1 VPEKEFSME
10 KNYDVIIVGAGP
22 AGIMCAYELAEK
34 NKDLKVLL
42 LDKGHDIYTRKCPIM
57 DKKIDKCPVQKN
69 GFVACNPYCSITNG
83 FGGAGAYSDGKFNIT
98 SEFGGWMD
106 EYLDPNTILELI
118 RYADSINLKFGA
130 PLNLTNPNTEKVK
143 EIEKRGLA
151 VGLKLLRSELRHLG
165 TEVNLQVLKNMY
177 EDLKN
182 RIDMYFKTE
191 VKNIIVENESVKGV
205 ILTNDTKVFAPH
217 VAILPGRDG
226 SYWLSNLA
234 NEHNIS
240 MKSNHVDI
248 GVRVETNNEIMEEIN
263 EHLYEGK
270 FIYRTQV
277 GSTVRTF
284 CSNPSGHVVI
294 ENHSGTMLA
303 NGHAYSDDSLGSK
316 NTNFALL
323 VSHRFTEPFNQPNEF
338 AHGVSKLAN
347 MLSNSSIIL
356 QRFGDLQKGRRST
369 HKRISEGFVTPTLK
383 EAVPGDLGLVLPY
396 KTMRSIIE
404 MIEALDHITP
414 GVASEHTLLYG
425 VEAKFYSARPEVNN
439 KFESKIKGLY
449 FGGDGAGI
457 TRGLAQAS
465 ANGIWIA
472 RDIVEKTLGEING

>member
-1 VPEKEFSME
+1 M
-10 KNYDVIIVGAGP
+10 KNTYDVIIVGAGP
-22 AGIMCAYELAEK
+22 AGIMCAYELYEK
-34 NKDLKVLL
+34 NNKLEILL
-42 LDKGHDIYTRKCPIM
+42 VDKGHDIYTRKCPIL
-57 DKKIDKCPVQKN
+57 DKKISKCPVQKN
-69 GFVACNPYCSITNG
+69 GFVGCNPYCSITNG

-98 SEFGGWMD
+98 SEFGGWMN
-106 EYLDPNTILELI
+106 EYLDDSTIEELI
-118 RYADSINLKFGA
+118 RYADKINLKFGA
-130 PLNLTNPNTEKVK
+130 PKEITNPNTEKVK

-165 TEVNLQVLKNMY
+165 TEINLQVLKNIY

-182 RIDMYFKTE
+182 KIDMAFKTE
-191 VKNIIVENESVKGV
+191 VKNIIVKDDLIKGV
-205 ILTNDTKVFAPH
+205 ILKDNVE
-217 VAILPGRDG
+217 ILARNVVIVPGRDG
-226 SYWLSNLA
+226 SYWLSNLSI
-234 NEHNIS
+234 EHNLV

-270 FIYRTQV
+270 FIFRTKV

-284 CSNPSGHVVI
+284 CSNPSGHVVV

-303 NGHAYSDDSLGSK
+303 NGHSYNDGNLGSR

-323 VSHRFTEPFNQPNEF
+323 VSHKFTEPFNQPNEF
-338 AHGVSKLAN
+338 AHGVSRLAN
-347 MLSNSSIIL
+347 MLSNGSIIV

-369 HKRISEGFVTPTLK
+369 DKRISEGFVTPTLK

-404 MIEALDHITP
+404 MIEALDYITP

-425 VEAKFYSARPEVNN
+425 VEAKFYSARPEVND

-472 RDIVEKTLGEING
+472 RDIISK

>member
-1 VPEKEFSME
+1 ME
-10 KNYDVIIVGAGP
+10 KNYDVVIVGAGP

-42 LDKGHDIYTRKCPIM
+42 LDKGRDIYTRKCPIM

-191 VKNIIVENESVKGV
+191 VKNIIVENESIKGV
-205 ILTNDTKVFAPH
+205 VLTNDTKVFAPH

-347 MLSNSSIIL
+347 MLSNGSIIL

>member
-1 VPEKEFSME
+1 ME
-10 KNYDVIIVGAGP
+10 TKYDVIIVGAGP
-22 AGIMCAYELAEK
+22 AGVMCAYELAEK
-34 NKDLKVLL
+34 NENLKILL

-57 DKKIDKCPVQKN
+57 QKKIDKCPVQKN
-69 GFVACNPYCSITNG
+69 GFVSCFPYCSITNG

-106 EYLDPNTILELI
+106 EYLDSNLILELI

-130 PLNLTNPNTEKVK
+130 PKNLTNPNTDKVK
-143 EIEKRGLA
+143 DIEKRGLA
-151 VGLKLLRSELRHLG
+151 VGLKLLRSEIRHFG
-165 TEVNLQVLKNMY
+165 TEINLQVLKNIY
-177 EDLKN
+177 EYLKTK
-182 RIDMYFKTE
+182 IDMAFKTE
-191 VKNIIVENESVKGV
+191 VKNIVVENDKIKGIVLLNDKLIESKNVV
-205 ILTNDTKVFAPH
+205 IV
-217 VAILPGRDG
+217 PGRDG
-226 SYWLSNLA
+226 SYWLSQLA
-234 NEHNIS
+234 SKHNIS

-248 GVRVETNNEIMEEIN
+248 GVRLETNNEIMEEIN

-303 NGHAYSDDSLGSK
+303 NGHAYSDSKYGSK

-347 MLSNSSIIL
+347 MLSNGSIIL

-396 KTMRSIIE
+396 KTMKSIIE

-472 RDIVEKTLGEING
+472 RDIVDKTKEDNNG

>member
-1 VPEKEFSME
+1 MK
-10 KNYDVIIVGAGP
+10 KTYDVIIVGAGP
-22 AGIMCAYELAEK
+22 TGIMCAYELYEK
-34 NKDLKVLL
+34 NNKLEVLL
-42 LDKGHDIYTRKCPIM
+42 VDKGHDIYTRKCPIL
-57 DKKIDKCPVQKN
+57 DKKISKCPVQKN
-69 GFVACNPYCSITNG
+69 GFVGCNPYCSITNG

-98 SEFGGWMD
+98 SEFGGWMN
-106 EYLDPNTILELI
+106 EYLDDSTIEELI
-118 RYADSINLKFGA
+118 RYADKINLKFGA
-130 PLNLTNPNTEKVK
+130 PKEITNPNTEKVK

-165 TEVNLQVLKNMY
+165 TEINLQVLKNIY

-182 RIDMYFKTE
+182 KIDMAFKTE
-191 VKNIIVENESVKGV
+191 VKNIIVKEDRIEGV
-205 ILTNDTKVFAPH
+205 VLKDDLEIFAKN
-217 VAILPGRDG
+217 VVIVPGRDG

-234 NEHNIS
+234 NEHNLV

-270 FIYRTQV
+270 FIYRTKV

-284 CSNPSGHVVI
+284 CSNPSGHVVV

-303 NGHAYSDDSLGSK
+303 NGHSYNDGNLGSR

-323 VSHRFTEPFNQPNEF
+323 VSHKFTEPFNQPNEF
-338 AHGVSKLAN
+338 AHGVSRLAN
-347 MLSNSSIIL
+347 MLSNGSIIV

-369 HKRISEGFVTPTLK
+369 DKRISEGFVTPTLK
-383 EAVPGDLGLVLPY
+383 EAIPGDLGLVLPY

-404 MIEALDHITP
+404 MIEALDYITP

-425 VEAKFYSARPEVNN
+425 VEAKFYSARPEVNDR
-439 KFESKIKGLY
+439 FESKIKGLY

-472 RDIVEKTLGEING
+472 RDIISK

>member
-1 VPEKEFSME
+1 MK
-10 KNYDVIIVGAGP
+10 KRYDVIIVGAGP
-22 AGIMCAYELAEK
+22 SGLMCAYELSQK
-34 NKDLKVLL
+34 NNQLDILL
-42 LDKGHDIYTRKCPIM
+42 VDKGHNIYDRRCPILEKKIKKCPT
-57 DKKIDKCPVQKN
+57 QKS
-69 GFVACNPYCSITNG
+69 GQVGCLPYCSITNG

-98 SEFGGWMD
+98 SEYGGWMN
-106 EYLDPNTILELI
+106 EYLDDDIILSLI
-118 RYADSINLKFGA
+118 HDADDINLKFGA
-130 PLNLTNPNTEKVK
+130 PVEITDPTTAKVK

-151 VGLKLLRSELRHLG
+151 VGLKLLRGKIRHLG
-165 TEVNLQVLKNMY
+165 TEVNLQVLKNIY
-177 EDLKN
+177 EYLN
-182 RIDMYFKTE
+182 QQIDMAYKTE
-191 VKNIIVENESVKGV
+191 VRNIVVENQEIKGIVLDDQIKVDADFVV
-205 ILTNDTKVFAPH
+205 IA
-217 VAILPGRDG
+217 PGRDG

-234 NEHNIS
+234 AEHGIT
-240 MKSNHVDI
+240 MTSNHVDI
-248 GVRVETNNEIMEEIN
+248 GVRVETNSEIMEEIN

-284 CSNPSGHVVI
+284 CSNPNGHVVI

-303 NGHAYSDDSLGSK
+303 NGHAYKDSSKGSN

-323 VSHRFTEPFNQPNEF
+323 VSHKFTEPFNQPNEF

-347 MLSNSSIIL
+347 MLSNGAIIV
-356 QRFGDLQKGRRST
+356 QRYGDLKKGRRST
-369 HKRISEGFVTPTLK
+369 VKRINEGFVVPTLK

-439 KFESKIKGLY
+439 KFESKIQGLY

-457 TRGLAQAS
+457 TRGLAQAN

-472 RDIVEKTLGEING
+472 RDIAMKAVKKI

>member
-1 VPEKEFSME
+1 MKEK
-10 KNYDVIIVGAGP
+10 YDVIIVGAGP
-22 AGIMCAYELAEK
+22 AGLMCAYELAEK
-34 NKDLKVLL
+34 NQNLDVLL
-42 LDKGHDIYTRKCPIM
+42 IDKGKNIYNRTCPIIN
-57 DKKIDKCPVQKN
+57 KKIKKCPVQKD
-69 GFVACNPYCSITNG
+69 GQIGCLPFCSITNG

-98 SEFGGWMD
+98 SEYGGWMN
-106 EYLDPNTILELI
+106 EYLEDDTIIDLI
-118 RYADSINLKFGA
+118 KYADSINLKFGA
-130 PLNLTNPNTEKVK
+130 PKEITDPTTEKVK
-143 EIEKRGLA
+143 EIEKKGLA
-151 VGLKLLRSELRHLG
+151 VGLKLLRGKIRHLG
-165 TEVNLQVLKNMY
+165 TEVNLQVLKNIY
-177 EDLKN
+177 EHLNKK
-182 RIDMYFKTE
+182 IDMIYETE
-191 VKNIIVENESVKGV
+191 VKNIIVEENKIKGIILEKNTKIKSDYVV
-205 ILTNDTKVFAPH
+205 IT
-217 VAILPGRDG
+217 PGRDG

-234 NEHNIS
+234 IEHNIN

-263 EHLYEGK
+263 DNLYEGK
-270 FIYRTQV
+270 FIYRTKV

-284 CSNPSGHVVI
+284 CSNPKGHVVI

-303 NGHAYSDDSLGSK
+303 NGHAYKDSTKGSK

-347 MLSNSSIIL
+347 MLSNGAIIV

-369 HKRISEGFVTPTLK
+369 VKRIDEGFVTPTLK
-383 EAVPGDLGLVLPY
+383 EAIPGDLGLVLPY
-396 KTMRSIIE
+396 KTMKSIIE
-404 MIEALDHITP
+404 MIEALDYITP

-425 VEAKFYSARPEVNN
+425 VESKFYSARPEVNN
-439 KFESKIKGLY
+439 KFESKINNLY

-472 RDIVEKTLGEING
+472 RDIILKTTNKH

>member
-1 VPEKEFSME
+1 MPEREFFME
-10 KNYDVIIVGAGP
+10 NYYDVIIVGAGP
-22 AGIMCAYELAEK
+22 AGAMCAYELAEK
-34 NKDLKVLL
+34 GKNFKILL
-42 LDKGHDIYTRKCPIM
+42 VDKGHDIYMRKCPIM

-106 EYLDPNTILELI
+106 EYLDQDVILDLI

-130 PLNLTNPNTEKVK
+130 PLNLTNPNTEKVRD
-143 EIEKRGLA
+143 IEKRGLA

-165 TEVNLQVLKNMY
+165 TEVNLKVLKNMY
-177 EDLKN
+177 EYLKT
-182 RIDMYFKTE
+182 RIDMSFKTE
-191 VKNIIVENESVKGV
+191 VKNIIVENNQIKGV
-205 ILTNDTKVFAPH
+205 ILLNDQKIYANSV
-217 VAILPGRDG
+217 VIVPGRDG

-234 NEHNIS
+234 NEHNIQ
-240 MKSNHVDI
+240 MTSNHVDI

-284 CSNPSGHVVI
+284 CSNPRGHVVI

-303 NGHAYSDDSLGSK
+303 NGHAYSDDALGSK

-323 VSHRFTEPFNQPNEF
+323 VSHKFTEPFNQPNEF

-347 MLSNSSIIL
+347 MLSNGSIIL
-356 QRFGDLQKGRRST
+356 QRYGDLQKGRRST

-396 KTMRSIIE
+396 KTMKSIIE

-439 KFESKIKGLY
+439 NFESKIKGLY

-472 RDIVEKTLGEING
+472 RDITRKSEEENNG